1 MKKYIL
7 IIIIAFVLI
16 PQVSLVHA
24 EEKIPATDSYT
35 LIEPLPCITGVTK
48 DCNAG
53 EVTRKMD
60 IKDYIMYVYKF
71 ALAISVFLAIIM
83 IIWGGFLYI
92 TSEIP
97 FIKSDGKGK
106 IEGAVTGLALILV
119 SYLILVT
126 IDPRLV
132 EVYSEVPPIN
142 IKTEDAATLLTN
154 YQAKLVDELK
164 AISKEDRESVLEA
177 NAKIRELEIE
187 KERIENQL
195 DNGIIEEEE
204 RDELIKKADIELKKL
219 KATESVLYAKNVGLT
234 RYMDAISILDDP
246 NNRDQYLANYTAP
259 TLPNPT
265 GTERRPTNSKNKI
278 QNDYNIQINELLKT
292 NANATD
298 IQKLERQR
306 DFITTQILNDVKIKD
321 LIISHSPNTQGMGE
335 GSMLIDNTKE
345 LSAELKV
352 QQAILNDKNQIDSSG
367 LPEDQYK
374 KIIQARVDSINQALG
389 ITPPKPPV
397 ETPPKP

>member
-16 PQVSLVHA
+16 PQVSVVHA

-92 TSEIP
+92 TSEVP

-132 EVYSEVPPIN
+132 EVYSEVPPIK
-142 IKTEDAATLLTN
+142 IETEDAAKLLTD

-187 KERIENQL
+187 KERIENQF
-195 DNGIIEEEE
+195 DNGLIHSEKE
-204 RDELIKKADIELKKL
+204 RDELIKKVDIEINKA

-234 RYMDAISILDDP
+234 QYMDAISILNNS
-246 NNRDQYLANYTAP
+246 NNRGQYLDNYTAP
-259 TLPNPT
+259 TIPNTT
-265 GTERRPTNSKNKI
+265 GTKTRPTNSPNKI
-278 QNDYNIQINELLKT
+278 QNDYNTQINKLLLT
-292 NANATD
+292 NVNGDD
-298 IQKLERQR
+298 IQRLEKQR
-306 DFITTQILNDVKIKD
+306 DFIIEQVNIDYGVSESIRNGGEVRSGTMGSVYVIKNLPEKLKAAEQDLVNVKK
-321 LIISHSPNTQGMGE
+321 M
-335 GSMLIDNTKE
+335 KE
-345 LSAELKV
+345 
-352 QQAILNDKNQIDSSG
+352 SG

-389 ITPPKPPV
+389 ATPPKPPV

>member
-16 PQVSLVHA
+16 PQVSVVHA
-24 EEKIPATDSYT
+24 EETVPVVDSYT

-60 IKDYIMYVYKF
+60 IKGYIMYVYKF

-92 TSEIP
+92 TSEVP
-97 FIKSDGKGK
+97 FIKSDGKSK

-132 EVYSEVPPIN
+132 EVYSEIPPIN
-142 IKTEDAATLLTN
+142 IKTEDAAKLLTD

-164 AISKEDRESVLEA
+164 AISKEDRLSVLEA
-177 NAKIRELEIE
+177 NAKIKELELE
-187 KERIENQL
+187 KEGIERQFN
-195 DNGIIEEEE
+195 NGLISSEKEK
-204 RDELIKKADIELKKL
+204 DELIKKVDIEINKA

-234 RYMDAISILDDP
+234 QYMDAISILNNS
-246 NNRDQYLANYTAP
+246 NNRGQYLDNYTAP
-259 TLPNPT
+259 TIPNTT
-265 GTERRPTNSKNKI
+265 GTTPRPTNSPNKI
-278 QNDYNIQINELLKT
+278 QNDYNTQINKLLLT
-292 NANATD
+292 NVNGDD
-298 IQKLERQR
+298 IQRLEKQR
-306 DFITTQILNDVKIKD
+306 DFIIEQVNIDYGVSESIRNGGQVKSGTMGSVYIIKNLPEKLKAAEQD
-321 LIISHSPNTQGMGE
+321 LVNVKKM
-335 GSMLIDNTKE
+335 KE
-345 LSAELKV
+345 
-352 QQAILNDKNQIDSSG
+352 SG

-389 ITPPKPPV
+389 ITPTKPPA